1 MIRRPPRSTLFP
13 YTTLFRSILAL
24 AVDPQTPTTVYVGT
38 NGDNLFRST
47 DGGSSWS
54 SVGPVSTQTV
64 AFDLQSPTMVY
75 AGTDYAL
82 FKSIDGGA
90 SFSPTGLTV
99 LGGYAVAVDPKVP
112 TTLYAGPRGYN
123 PEFPRGVE
131 STDGGARWSGAN
143 NRPGI
148 QPPGR

>member
-64 AFDLQSPTMVY
+64 AFDLQSPTTVY

-90 SFSPTGLTV
+90 RFSRPRPTP
-99 LGGYAVAVDPKVP
+99 LGGYRAAVDPQDP
-112 TTLYAGPRGYN
+112 H
-123 PEFPRGVE
+123 
-131 STDGGARWSGAN
+131 
-143 NRPGI
+143 
-148 QPPGR
+148 

>member
-64 AFDLQSPTMVY
+64 AFDLQSPTTVY

-90 SFSPTGLTV
+90 SFIRTGLTV
-99 LGGYAVAVDPKVP
+99 FGGYPVAVDPKSP
-112 TTLYAGPRGYN
+112 TTY
-123 PEFPRGVE
+123 
-131 STDGGARWSGAN
+131 
-143 NRPGI
+143 
-148 QPPGR
+148 